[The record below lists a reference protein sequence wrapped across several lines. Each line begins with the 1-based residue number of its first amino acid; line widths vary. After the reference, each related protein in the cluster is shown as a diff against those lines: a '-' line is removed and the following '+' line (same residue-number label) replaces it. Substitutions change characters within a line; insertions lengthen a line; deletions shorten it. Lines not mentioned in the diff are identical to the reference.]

1 MATKGYMKGKYSED
15 KDKKKDAAMTK
26 GMSAA
31 EKKKFEAMDKK
42 HGKPKTMKEDAA
54 KDKKIISKIKAS
66 KKK

>member
-1 MATKGYMKGKYSED
+1 MAKDYMQGNYTES

-42 HGKPKTMKEDAA
+42 HAKPKTMKDDAA
-54 KDKKIISKIKAS
+54 KDKKIISKIKAA
-66 KKK
+66 KK